1 MEDTIDETFTEE
13 QLASTVMASA
23 VEPSGYQPRDLEG
36 GEDVS
41 EHGEPSAAEE
51 GGDVAEVSERSAV
64 PEAAAATNVDATAVG
79 SRETSQIKVSAAHL
93 DDVEGVTSPVPS
105 EVVPAYALKN
115 VSPSQDTM
123 QDVDTVI
130 GDQLQDDEVASCDG
144 NESVTGVCG
153 SVDES
158 EQLEA
163 ADESFQL
170 EDDEDIEETIEHEES
185 VVDGDQ
191 VTVASVCGSMIMDDH
206 DECVNDIQSEREMNI
221 EADVQQVK
229 QTGKRTHRDETK
241 SEESRVEQTADKQ
254 KPKRTRTGLREYH
267 ERRRP
272 RYLDYYEVNV
282 MQRSERILD
291 KDGKPI
297 LARNA
302 KIPRNRR
309 EVNRSKYRKF
319 WLQSELEEMSALRA
333 KGVIMEIP
341 CEDVPRD
348 AKPINTRWVRSLKS
362 DRQGYVTRFKS
373 RIVALGNYQRPGID
387 FAETFAPVA
396 RMSSFRMIVALAAVL
411 HLLLCGGDINTA
423 YLNALLKIRQYLKS
437 IDGFPCEING
447 HVYVVLRAL
456 YGLRQSG
463 REWNTELNNWFLA
476 HGYLRSLTEP
486 CLYYKV
492 DGGTI
497 MLVLVYVDDIIV
509 ATNNETDKCN
519 MFKELDEAYGIK
531 DQGLLKDYL
540 GIEVEQTEDSVTIR
554 QTKYAREILE
564 TFGYEND
571 HAVGNPME
579 TNVRLVPLDAGE
591 RSDTSFEYRKAIGML
606 MYLATGTRPDL
617 AFAVGRAT

>member
-1 MEDTIDETFTEE
+1 
-13 QLASTVMASA
+13 
-23 VEPSGYQPRDLEG
+23 
-36 GEDVS
+36 
-41 EHGEPSAAEE
+41 
-51 GGDVAEVSERSAV
+51 
-64 PEAAAATNVDATAVG
+64 
-79 SRETSQIKVSAAHL
+79 
-93 DDVEGVTSPVPS
+93 
-105 EVVPAYALKN
+105 
-115 VSPSQDTM
+115 
-123 QDVDTVI
+123 
-130 GDQLQDDEVASCDG
+130 
-144 NESVTGVCG
+144 
-153 SVDES
+153 
-158 EQLEA
+158 
-163 ADESFQL
+163 
-170 EDDEDIEETIEHEES
+170 
-185 VVDGDQ
+185 
-191 VTVASVCGSMIMDDH
+191 
-206 DECVNDIQSEREMNI
+206 
-221 EADVQQVK
+221 
-229 QTGKRTHRDETK
+229 
-241 SEESRVEQTADKQ
+241 
-254 KPKRTRTGLREYH
+254 
-267 ERRRP
+267 
-272 RYLDYYEVNV
+272 
-282 MQRSERILD
+282 
-291 KDGKPI
+291 
-297 LARNA
+297 
-302 KIPRNRR
+302 
-309 EVNRSKYRKF
+309 
-319 WLQSELEEMSALRA
+319 MSALRA

-497 MLVLVYVDDIIV
+497 M
-509 ATNNETDKCN
+509 
-519 MFKELDEAYGIK
+519 FKELDEAYGIK